1 MRCLEDA
8 CLYLSGPTAYT
19 WESFSVTPVGSP
31 ALIAQPAASVSY
43 RPLNSLSLAAV
54 LGAHAAA
61 LFAALYWVHSAPP
74 VEEPKVL
81 TVSMLTQPVDPVKP
95 PEPLPP
101 APPPPKP
108 VEKPKPKPLLTS
120 PKPTPVADPIIAPP
134 PPVDEPAEAE
144 PVAAYSPP
152 SESEPPKEA
161 APEPPR
167 FDMAYLQNPAPA
179 YPAMSKRLH
188 EEGTAVLRVLVSET
202 GEALTVEV
210 DKSSGYSRLDDA
222 ARRAVQR
229 WKFSPSRM
237 GEKPVRGIAIVPIV
251 FSLARN

>member
-1 MRCLEDA
+1 LGII
-8 CLYLSGPTAYT
+8 LSYIR
-19 WESFSVTPVGSP
+19 WSP
-31 ALIAQPAASVSY
+31 ALIAQPAAPVSY

-54 LGAHAAA
+54 LGAHATA

-74 VEEPKVL
+74 AEEPKVL
-81 TVSMLTQPVDPVKP
+81 TVSMLTQQAEPVKP

-101 APPPPKP
+101 SPPPPKP

-120 PKPTPVADPIIAPP
+120 PKPTPVADPII
-134 PPVDEPAEAE
+134 
-144 PVAAYSPP
+144 
-152 SESEPPKEA
+152 A

-188 EEGTAVLRVLVSET
+188 EEGTAVLRVLVSES
-202 GEALTVEV
+202 GEALSVEV

-229 WKFSPSRM
+229 WKFSPSRL
-237 GEKPVRGIAIVPIV
+237 GDKPVRGIAMVPIV
-251 FSLARN
+251 FSLSRS